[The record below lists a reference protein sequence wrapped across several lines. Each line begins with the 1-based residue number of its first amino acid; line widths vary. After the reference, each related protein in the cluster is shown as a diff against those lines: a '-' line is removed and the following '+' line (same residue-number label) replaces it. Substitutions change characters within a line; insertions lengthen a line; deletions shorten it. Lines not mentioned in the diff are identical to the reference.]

1 MGLALGPTRRSLM
14 FTTVPERMTRFAGRP
29 PEENGSSASGINRR
43 LAREAHSS
51 YG

>member
-29 PEENGSSASGINRR
+29 SRSR
-43 LAREAHSS
+43 LFGDGDQPPPSPRTLSL
-51 YG
+51 